1 MPDQTPEGCT
11 TEGIRV
17 ETKPMYV
24 PERSNPARGSFF
36 FAYEVTI
43 ANVGNEP
50 ARLMRRRWV
59 ITDGMGEVQEVEGE
73 GVVGHTPHLE
83 PGQAFR
89 YTSFCPL
96 STPVGTMEG
105 SYEMVRDDGE
115 TFEAAIAPFTL
126 AAPNAL
132 N

>member
-1 MPDQTPEGCT
+1 
-11 TEGIRV
+11 
-17 ETKPMYV
+17 MYV
-24 PERSNPARGSFF
+24 PERSDPARGQYF
-36 FAYEVTI
+36 FAYEITI
-43 ANVGNEP
+43 ANVGD
-50 ARLMRRRWV
+50 ASAMLTHRHWI
-59 ITDGMGEVQEVEGE
+59 ITDGTGHVEEVEGE

-83 PGQAFR
+83 PGQEFR

-105 SYEMVRDDGE
+105 SYLMVRDDGE

-126 AAPNAL
+126 ATPHSL

>member
-1 MPDQTPEGCT
+1 MTDCT
-11 TEGIRV
+11 TDGIRV
-17 ETKPMYV
+17 ETRPTYV
-24 PERSNPARGSFF
+24 PERSNPARGSYF
-36 FAYEVTI
+36 FAYEITI
-43 ANVGNEP
+43 ANVGDQP
-50 ARLMRRRWV
+50 ATLLRRHWV
-59 ITDGMGEVQEVEGE
+59 ITDGTGRVEEVEGE

-105 SYEMVRDDGE
+105 SYQMARDDGAV
-115 TFEAAIAPFTL
+115 FEAEIAPFTL
-126 AAPNAL
+126 AAPHAL

>member
-1 MPDQTPEGCT
+1 MIIEESTD
-11 TEGIRV
+11 GILV

-24 PERSNPARGSFF
+24 PERSNPALGSYF
-36 FAYEVTI
+36 FAYEITI
-43 ANVGNEP
+43 ANVGVEP
-50 ARLMRRRWV
+50 ATLLRRRWV
-59 ITDGMGEVQEVEGE
+59 ITDGTGHVEEVEGE

-105 SYEMVRDDGE
+105 SYQMIRDDGE
-115 TFEAAIAPFTL
+115 TFDAPIAPFTL
-126 AAPNAL
+126 AAPHAL